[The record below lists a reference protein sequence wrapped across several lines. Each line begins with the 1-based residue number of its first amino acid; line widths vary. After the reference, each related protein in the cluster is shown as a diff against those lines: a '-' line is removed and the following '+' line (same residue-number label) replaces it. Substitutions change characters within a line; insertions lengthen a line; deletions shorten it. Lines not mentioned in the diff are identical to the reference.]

1 MTMPIIIRRP
11 KVVVQPL
18 DEDGSPTSDAPVD
31 VSCDFSTLTIDVDQP
46 STTVSTFCGKFQIPE
61 DIEESVSGDITVNAD
76 TDGNWSGLVGATVEM
91 QVWDRDDATS
101 HRTVNVYIGVN
112 PSLYGTT
119 EPGTARTPS
128 VDFPVLGPVAWA
140 SGSYTPPSSP

>member
-31 VSCDFSTLTIDVDQP
+31 VSCDFSSIEFGVDQP
-46 STTVSTFCGKFQIPE
+46 STTVSTFCGKFQVPD
-61 DIEESVSGDITVNAD
+61 DIEESVTGEFTINAD
-76 TDGNWSGLVGATVEM
+76 TDGNWSPLVGANVEM

-101 HRTVNVYIGVN
+101 YRTVNVYIGIN

-119 EPGTARTPS
+119 EPGSARQPS
-128 VDFPVLGPVAWA
+128 VDFPVLSAVAWA
-140 SGSYTPPSSP
+140 SGSYTAPSS

>member
-31 VSCDFSTLTIDVDQP
+31 VSCDFSSIEFGVDQP
-46 STTVSTFCGKFQIPE
+46 STTVSTFCGKFQVPD
-61 DIEESVSGDITVNAD
+61 DIEESVTGEFTINAD
-76 TDGNWSGLVGATVEM
+76 TDGNWSPLVGVQVQM
-91 QVWDRDDATS
+91 QVWDREDATS
-101 HRTVNVYIGVN
+101 HRVVNVHIGVN

-119 EPGTARTPS
+119 EPGEARQPS
-128 VDFPVLGPVAWA
+128 VDFPVLSAMAWA
-140 SGSYTPPSSP
+140 SGTYTAPSS

>member
-31 VSCDFSTLTIDVDQP
+31 VSCDFSSIEFGVDQP
-46 STTVSTFCGKFQIPE
+46 STTVSTFCGKFQVPD
-61 DIEESVSGDITVNAD
+61 DIEESVTGEFTINAD
-76 TDGNWSGLVGATVEM
+76 TDGNWSPLVGATVEM

-101 HRTVNVYIGVN
+101 YRTVNVYIGIN

-119 EPGTARTPS
+119 APGEPRAPS
-128 VDFPVLGPVAWA
+128 VDFPVLSAIAWA
-140 SGSYTPPSSP
+140 SGSYTAPSS

>member
-31 VSCDFSTLTIDVDQP
+31 VSCDFSSIEFGVDQP
-46 STTVSTFCGKFQIPE
+46 STTVSTFCGKFQVPD
-61 DIEESVSGDITVNAD
+61 DIEESVTGEFTINAD

-101 HRTVNVYIGVN
+101 YRTVNVYIGVN

-119 EPGTARTPS
+119 EPGSARQPS
-128 VDFPVLGPVAWA
+128 VDFPVLSAMAWA
-140 SGSYTPPSSP
+140 SGSYTAPSSP